1 MRLPSLR
8 LLLLAL
14 AVLLALGGC
23 SNAEPEPQD
32 GEVARW
38 EVDLERPPQRTDLA
52 VLALVSRVECAGG
65 RTGRVRAPVVA
76 EEARRVVVTYT
87 VERTPDKTA
96 TCPGN
101 RPVEQ
106 TFTLDQPLGDRPLLD
121 GSCPR
126 PEGGTNCEA
135 RQVWPI
141 VR

>member
-1 MRLPSLR
+1 MQLPSLR

-65 RTGRVRAPVVA
+65 RTGRV
-76 EEARRVVVTYT
+76 
-87 VERTPDKTA
+87 
-96 TCPGN
+96 
-101 RPVEQ
+101 
-106 TFTLDQPLGDRPLLD
+106 LGL
-121 GSCPR
+121 C
-126 PEGGTNCEA
+126 
-135 RQVWPI
+135 
-141 VR
+141 